1 MIIFEQILAFA
12 VFLLF
17 IATLVGLVTRYMR
30 LPYTVGLVLMGLGI
44 GLVTHLPI
52 ITPQDSFLKVINTA
66 ISYFTP
72 DVILGLLV
80 TPLIFEAAY
89 HINWND
95 LRNDFPL
102 ILMLAVPGVA
112 VTTFL
117 VGGIVYLGE
126 RFAGATFSFSV
137 ALLFGAM
144 MAATDPVSVVALFRY
159 LGVPKRLQVL
169 LEGESLFN
177 DGTAIV
183 VFTLV
188 SGMALGT
195 SSLEALN
202 GSQFWMG
209 FITDF
214 VRVAGGG
221 IIIGISLGWMISKL
235 ISLFDDYLI
244 ETTLTTV
251 LAFGAYIVA
260 EDVQVSGVL
269 AVVAAGLVIGNIGP
283 KGMKP
288 TTHIQVNSF
297 WEFAAFLSNSVIFL
311 LIGLEIDLSRMDD
324 NLQLIFLAIIAVL
337 LARFAVVY
345 LLTTFR
351 KDTPF
356 RWRHVLFWGG
366 LRGAISLVLALSLPK
381 NNSWSVDLQNM
392 AFAVVLFTIL
402 VQGFTMRPLI
412 RHLRLIERSEMQ
424 EEYERRHARAIAA
437 RASYEH
443 LQRMYLEGLFSDHTW
458 NTLAPILK
466 EHADHLA
473 SAVKEVMLVDP
484 EVEAEELDTARR
496 ELLRAQRSALFGLLT
511 DGIITEEIHSEL
523 SQGIDIQL
531 AKSQD
536 AWIKQIKQSVSDH
549 ENINRL
555 MTVVIQVQDVE
566 NAMLGLSDMGLA
578 VTRLTSSGGFLGR
591 RNVTLLVGFCH
602 GQEDSIYK
610 TLKQSCRRR
619 VDYISSPI
627 EEAPYALPVATPIE
641 VGGAT
646 IFTLEVERFEAL

>member
-1 MIIFEQILAFA
+1 MISFDQILAFG
-12 VFLLF
+12 VLLLF
-17 IATLVGLVTRYMR
+17 IATLVGLVTRYLR
-30 LPYTVGLVLMGLGI
+30 LPYTVGLVIMGLCI
-44 GLVTHLPI
+44 SLLAHLPVFSQQEAFLEI
-52 ITPQDSFLKVINTA
+52 INSALSFI
-66 ISYFTP
+66 TP

-89 HINWND
+89 HLNWND
-95 LRNDFPL
+95 LRKDLPL
-102 ILMLAVPGVA
+102 ILLLAVPGVA
-112 VTTFL
+112 VTTLL

-126 RFAGATFSFSV
+126 GFAGASFPFIV

-188 SGMALGT
+188 SSMALGE
-195 SSLEALN
+195 SNLEAAN
-202 GSQFWMG
+202 GAVFWLE
-209 FITDF
+209 FLTDF
-214 VRVAGGG
+214 IRVAGGG
-221 IIIGISLGWMISKL
+221 LIIGVSLGWLISKL

-244 ETTLTTV
+244 ETTLTIV
-251 LAFGAYIVA
+251 LAFGAYILA
-260 EDVQVSGVL
+260 EELHVSGVL

-297 WEFAAFLSNSVIFL
+297 WEFAAFMSNSVIFL
-311 LIGLEIDLSRMDD
+311 LIGLEIDLTRMDD

-345 LLTTFR
+345 GLTTFR

-366 LRGAISLVLALSLPK
+366 LRGAISLVLALSLPSDV
-381 NNSWSVDLQNM
+381 SWSTDLRNM

-412 RHLRLIERSEMQ
+412 RRLRLVERSETQ
-424 EEYERRHARAIAA
+424 EEYERRHARAVSA
-437 RASYEH
+437 RAAYEH
-443 LQRMYLEGLFSDHTW
+443 LEEMYQEGLFSDHTW
-458 NTLAPILK
+458 EMLAPLLK
-466 EHADHLA
+466 EHADHL
-473 SAVKEVMLVDP
+473 SNAVKEVLMVDP
-484 EVEAEELDTARR
+484 EVEAEEFDTARR
-496 ELLRAQRSALFGLLT
+496 ELLRAQRSALLGLLT
-511 DGIITEEIHSEL
+511 DGIISEGIYSEL

-531 AKSQD
+531 AKSQET
-536 AWIKQIKQSVSDH
+536 WTRQIKQMVPH
-549 ENINRL
+549 QEEINRL
-555 MTVVIQVQDVE
+555 MTVIIQVQDVE
-566 NAMLGLSDMGLA
+566 NAMAALNETACS

-591 RNVTLLVGFCH
+591 RNITLLVGLTE
-602 GQEDSIYK
+602 GQEEEVFTI
-610 TLKQSCRRR
+610 LKQSCRQR
-619 VDYISSPI
+619 VEYISSPI
-627 EEAPYALPVATPIE
+627 EGAPFHLPVATPVE

-646 IFTLEVERFEAL
+646 IFTLEVEHYEAI

>member
-1 MIIFEQILAFA
+1 MIAFEQILAFA
-12 VFLLF
+12 VLLLF

-44 GLVTHLPI
+44 GLFTHLPI
-52 ITPQDSFLKVINTA
+52 FTSQENVLELISTA

-95 LRNDFPL
+95 LRKDFPL

-112 VTTFL
+112 VTTLL

-126 RFAGATFSFSV
+126 GFAGATFPFII

-159 LGVPKRLQVL
+159 LGVPRRLQVL

-188 SGMALGT
+188 SGIALGT
-195 SSLEALN
+195 SSVDVME
-202 GSQFWMG
+202 GHVFWLG
-209 FITDF
+209 FLTDF

-221 IIIGISLGWMISKL
+221 IIVGISLGWMISKL

-283 KGMKP
+283 KGMQP

-311 LIGLEIDLSRMDD
+311 LIGLEIDLTRMDD
-324 NLQLIFLAIIAVL
+324 NLPLIFLAILAVL
-337 LARFAVVY
+337 LARFVVVY
-345 LLTTFR
+345 LLTTNR
-351 KDTPF
+351 KDTPL

-381 NNSWSVDLQNM
+381 NVSWSADIQNM

-402 VQGFTMRPLI
+402 VQGFTMRPLV
-412 RHLRLIERSEMQ
+412 RHLRLVERSETQ
-424 EEYERRHARAIAA
+424 EEYERRHARAVAA
-437 RASYEH
+437 RAGYEH
-443 LQRMYLEGLFSDHTW
+443 LNKLYQEGLFSDHTW
-458 NTLAPILK
+458 NTLAPLLK

-473 SAVKEVMLVDP
+473 NAVKEVMLVDP

-511 DGIITEEIHSEL
+511 DGIISEEIHSEL
-523 SQGIDIQL
+523 SQGIDLQL
-531 AKSQD
+531 AKSQET
-536 AWIKQIKQSVSDH
+536 WIRQIKQIVSEH
-549 ENINRL
+549 ENIDRL

-566 NAMLGLSDMGLA
+566 NAMGALSEMGLS

-591 RNVTLLVGFCH
+591 RNITLLVGFSQ
-602 GQEDSIYK
+602 GQEGVIYQ
-610 TLKQSCRRR
+610 TLDLSCRRR
-619 VDYISSPI
+619 VEYVSSPI
-627 EEAPYALPVATPIE
+627 EGAPFHLPLVTPIE

-646 IFTLEVERFEAL
+646 IFTIEVERYEAL

>member
-1 MIIFEQILAFA
+1 MIVFEQILAFA

-17 IATLVGLVTRYMR
+17 IATLVGLITRYMR

-44 GLVTHLPI
+44 GLVTHLSI
-52 ITPQDSFLKVINTA
+52 FTTQDSFLELINTA
-66 ISYFTP
+66 IGYFTP

-95 LRNDFPL
+95 LRKDFLL
-102 ILMLAVPGVA
+102 ILLLAVPGVA
-112 VTTFL
+112 VTTLL

-126 RFAGATFSFSV
+126 GFAGATFSFSV

-144 MAATDPVSVVALFRY
+144 MAATDPVSVVSLFRY

-188 SGMALGT
+188 TGIALGT
-195 SSLEALN
+195 SSMDVLN
-202 GSQFWMG
+202 GSSFWVR

-214 VRVAGGG
+214 LRVSGGG
-221 IIIGISLGWMISKL
+221 ILIGIIIGWMISKL

-251 LAFGAYIVA
+251 LAFGSYIIA
-260 EDVQVSGVL
+260 ENVQVSGVL

-311 LIGLEIDLSRMDD
+311 LIGLEIDLTRMDD
-324 NLQLIFLAIIAVL
+324 NLQLIFLAILAVL
-337 LARFAVVY
+337 FARFVVVY

-356 RWRHVLFWGG
+356 RWRHILFWGG

-381 NNSWSVDLQNM
+381 DNPWSVDLQNM

-412 RHLRLIERSEMQ
+412 RHLRLVEQSDTQI
-424 EEYERRHARAIAA
+424 EYERRHARAVASRAA
-437 RASYEH
+437 YEH
-443 LQRMYLEGLFSDHTW
+443 LQRMYQEGLFSEHTW

-466 EHADHLA
+466 EHAEYLA
-473 SAVKEVMLVDP
+473 GAVKEVMLVDP
-484 EVEAEELDTARR
+484 EVEAEELDIARR

-511 DGIITEEIHSEL
+511 DGIISEEIHSEL
-523 SQGIDIQL
+523 SQGVDIQL

-536 AWIKQIKQSVSDH
+536 TWIRQIKQIVTDLD
-549 ENINRL
+549 EIDRL
-555 MTVVIQVQDVE
+555 MTVVIQVHDVE
-566 NAMLGLSDMGLA
+566 NAMMALSEIGLA

-591 RNVTLLVGFCH
+591 RNITLLVGFNH
-602 GQEDSIYK
+602 GKEEVIYK
-610 TLKQSCRRR
+610 TLKLSCRRR
-619 VDYISSPI
+619 VEYISSPI
-627 EEAPYALPVATPIE
+627 EDAPFAMPVATPIE

-646 IFTLEVERFEAL
+646 IFTLEVERFEAF